1 MNKKVK
7 EIKELQDHANKL
19 GEIITQQTNK
29 RIQLEDRIKKLE
41 KECEFRKVAVDRWV
55 PCPDHRD
62 KTDGQCYVCKL
73 EKAEARIKQLEEGIE
88 KHKNTEGK
96 MKKFTIFYDQINR
109 TNYQVL
115 AKDEA
120 EATLKADKLYK
131 KEIIIPCCYV
141 QTGWISESDGENK

>member
-1 MNKKVK
+1 MNEKVK

-29 RIQLEDRIKKLE
+29 RIQLEDRIKQLE

-73 EKAEARIKQLEEGIE
+73 EKAEERIKELEEENHILEKEIARLQEVFQVLNEALYKSETRTISKEGDEELYKLIE
-88 KHKNTEGK
+88 KK
-96 MKKFTIFYDQINR
+96 
-109 TNYQVL
+109 
-115 AKDEA
+115 
-120 EATLKADKLYK
+120 
-131 KEIIIPCCYV
+131 
-141 QTGWISESDGENK
+141 